1 MDRKKIIKGIAVLFL
16 ALIILALLILSFR
29 LVEKIINKSGSVS
42 PNDAFS
48 YTDSDGEIEYNGTA
62 YLPKTKIRSIL
73 FMGIDSTQSPNEDR
87 AESQQADFIVLLVV
101 DEKDKSFRALHINR
115 DTMTDIREIDRN
127 GKEYG
132 EFEGQLALAHTYGS
146 DEDMRCRNTVAVTE
160 DLLYGIE
167 IDNYISITMDA
178 VPILNDSVGGVT
190 LTLLDDFTHVD
201 PSFTKGAVVTL
212 MGEQALT
219 YVRER
224 RALEDSSNLSRME
237 RQKQYVSEL
246 LERYNAVGLDETS
259 GELILELGEH
269 IAYDYSAEGL
279 SNLVDTL
286 SEYTYK
292 GTLTLSGEAV
302 KGDEFME
309 YYVDEDAARKMV
321 IDLYY
326 TPKKD

>member
-1 MDRKKIIKGIAVLFL
+1 MDRKRTIKGIAVLFL
-16 ALIILALLILSFR
+16 ALIILALLILGFR
-29 LVEKIINKSGSVS
+29 LVEKLINKSGSVS
-42 PNDAFS
+42 PEDAFS
-48 YTDSDGEIEYNGTA
+48 YSGSHGEIEYNGTT
-62 YLPKTKIRSIL
+62 YLPNNKIKSIL
-73 FMGIDSTQSPNEDR
+73 FLGIDSTESPNEDR
-87 AESQQADFIVLLVV
+87 ADSQQSDFVVLVV
-101 DEKDKSFRALHINR
+101 VDDNDKSFRALHINR
-115 DTMTDIREIDRN
+115 DTMTGIREIDRN
-127 GKEYG
+127 GKAYG

-146 DEDMRCRNTVAVTE
+146 DEGMRCRNTVAVTE
-160 DLLYGIE
+160 QLLYGIE
-167 IDNYISITMDA
+167 IDHYISITMDA

-201 PSFTKGAVVTL
+201 PSFTKGAKVTL
-212 MGEQALT
+212 MGEHALS

-224 RALEDSSNLSRME
+224 GALEDSSNLSRME

-302 KGDEFME
+302 KGEEYME
-309 YYVDEDAARKMV
+309 YYIDEQAARQTV
-321 IDLYY
+321 IDLFY
-326 TPKKD
+326 TPKK